1 MTQHSIL
8 ERGLGARAL
17 LVLVIML
24 VGAAATFAAVGTSHA
39 AAAITFTPVAGSA
52 ASVAP
57 FNGASQFGAGAE
69 CGFPNV
75 GEAVVDC
82 IGDPAVPLQPDLGD
96 TFRFRVPS
104 VGGGYS
110 IQGSFAGD
118 DPAVGGDIVTIVV
131 TLGGINAL
139 AGPATITIL
148 SSGPPDGGNPDGAA
162 WVVYAK
168 NVAGTS
174 ASTMSSGGFT
184 ATVRAVFVG
193 PASVATFTPFVSAIE
208 DGGAVVNPT
217 TIVAG
222 TAAGT
227 GAGKYYLV
235 VRAVDAFNQSVL
247 DGTAVTIQ
255 LSAMTGDV
263 TLETFGAVMNGGLM
277 SSPGVSTNEA
287 TGGSAVPAATTEAD
301 PPPPA
306 EDEGPLP
313 EVVKFGGEF
322 KFGPAANHGF
332 VMFGVKT
339 TAAEPGGFTATV
351 TFLGGAPI
359 VATHTVI
366 ATGTATTVT
375 LTPPTAADGANLSA
389 AGVMGGNPSQGW
401 VGNAF
406 DSAGNAV
413 PEISSQLEVVNDTAG
428 SLRLA
433 TGTALAAAITAAP
446 GALTDEL
453 VPNEIG
459 APTGTYAIGVAA
471 AAGTAPGTYTFT
483 LRLIQKTVTVDTA
496 VGTVTISGA
505 AVAGVLVDGDGN
517 EVSGNPTVGIN
528 GVLTIRIA
536 WTDANDNPVA
546 NGNGPGSG
554 MIPAPAVTLG
564 LITRN
569 SPTDDAGVST
579 HTYLAPTA
587 SGSSNFLAQLDA
599 AAVQFT
605 VEIGG
610 PGGGV
615 IDLLTAADSV
625 DLDAAVGDQVQVLVL
640 ASSMGDPT
648 ENALIRFESNNADP
662 TPVLAS
668 TNAAGETSSFVT
680 SNVAGM
686 VIVTATAVT
695 QGIGGV
701 LIPVQGVDTIVF
713 TITFGA
719 GIVQLSDGAAATF
732 TSWRG
737 GDVDSS
743 VFSNIVGLSIIWW
756 WDVGAEDWHVFVPD
770 PNAPDA
776 LREVFIVRTF
786 DVLFFVATGE
796 VNVPS

>member
-1 MTQHSIL
+1 MPSQT
-8 ERGLGARAL
+8 L
-17 LVLVIML
+17 LV
-24 VGAAATFAAVGTSHA
+24 
-39 AAAITFTPVAGSA
+39 
-52 ASVAP
+52 
-57 FNGASQFGAGAE
+57 
-69 CGFPNV
+69 
-75 GEAVVDC
+75 
-82 IGDPAVPLQPDLGD
+82 PA
-96 TFRFRVPS
+96 
-104 VGGGYS
+104 
-110 IQGSFAGD
+110 
-118 DPAVGGDIVTIVV
+118 
-131 TLGGINAL
+131 
-139 AGPATITIL
+139 
-148 SSGPPDGGNPDGAA
+148 
-162 WVVYAK
+162 
-168 NVAGTS
+168 
-174 ASTMSSGGFT
+174 
-184 ATVRAVFVG
+184 
-193 PASVATFTPFVSAIE
+193 
-208 DGGAVVNPT
+208 
-217 TIVAG
+217 
-222 TAAGT
+222 
-227 GAGKYYLV
+227 
-235 VRAVDAFNQSVL
+235 
-247 DGTAVTIQ
+247 
-255 LSAMTGDV
+255 
-263 TLETFGAVMNGGLM
+263 
-277 SSPGVSTNEA
+277 
-287 TGGSAVPAATTEAD
+287 
-301 PPPPA
+301 
-306 EDEGPLP
+306 
-313 EVVKFGGEF
+313 
-322 KFGPAANHGF
+322 
-332 VMFGVKT
+332 
-339 TAAEPGGFTATV
+339 
-351 TFLGGAPI
+351 
-359 VATHTVI
+359 
-366 ATGTATTVT
+366 
-375 LTPPTAADGANLSA
+375 
-389 AGVMGGNPSQGW
+389 
-401 VGNAF
+401 
-406 DSAGNAV
+406 
-413 PEISSQLEVVNDTAG
+413 
-428 SLRLA
+428 
-433 TGTALAAAITAAP
+433 
-446 GALTDEL
+446 
-453 VPNEIG
+453 EIG

-483 LRLIQKTVTVDTA
+483 LRLNSGAPVTVDTA

-528 GVLTIRIA
+528 ELLTIRIA

-579 HTYLAPTA
+579 HTYLAPPA
-587 SGSSNFLAQLDA
+587 SGSSTFLAQLDD

-605 VEIGG
+605 IEIGG

-615 IDLLTAADSV
+615 IDLLTAADGV

-719 GIVQLSDGAAATF
+719 AIVPGPGIVQLSDGAAATF

-743 VFSNIVGLSIIWW
+743 VFSDIVGLSIIWW